1 MTQNRY
7 NEETRLVLPTAPAQP
22 YAITPGQAAQLERIA
37 QAPEVIQRVG
47 PVHTSHTSVEVTEQF
62 SPVEQAAGIFRLAGI
77 GLGVSAFVTLG
88 LGVANKLPSF
98 EAGAVGFTA
107 LTLIVTLGLYWR
119 QTAFSQIG
127 LAYRRIRYQRDVAM
141 RLIESNEVL
150 SLEKIQNEN
159 SQHEREI
166 GLRREAMKT
175 YTAMLTKDA

>member
-1 MTQNRY
+1 
-7 NEETRLVLPTAPAQP
+7 LPTAPAQP

-47 PVHTSHTSVEVTEQF
+47 PVHTSHTSADISTFLAPVEVTEQF